1 MSLELSGT
9 TPAIKGVAGSV
20 SAPAITGDDA
30 DTGISF
36 PAADTIKFSAG
47 GVEKLAITA
56 SGLSGDGS
64 GLSGISSGKFASYAI
79 IADQKSATTQGGAFT
94 TGAWRTRDL
103 NTEIADADSIVT
115 ISSNQFTL
123 GAGSYLIRGYASVY
137 RTNGHQTRLYNVTDS
152 AEVAVGTNGMS
163 HSSYYTMNPSVV
175 TGRVTI
181 TGDTVFEFQHR
192 CANTV
197 NTYGYGQKISWGTEQ
212 YALVEIFK
220 ES

>member
-1 MSLELSGT
+1 MALVFDGSANTISGLAVGGL
-9 TPAIKGVAGSV
+9 PDGSV
-20 SAPAITGDDA
+20 ALADLATTGTASNATFLRGDGA
-30 DTGISF
+30 F
-36 PAADTIKFSAG
+36 AAAG
-47 GVEKLAITA
+47 G
-56 SGLSGDGS
+56 
-64 GLSGISSGKFASYAI
+64 GKFESYAI
-79 IADQKSATTQGGAFT
+79 IADQKSATTQGGGFT

-103 NTEIADADSIVT
+103 NTEIADADSIVS

-137 RTNGHQTRLYNVTDS
+137 RTNGHQTRIYNVTDS
-152 AEVAVGTNGMS
+152 AEVAVGCNGMS

-181 TGDTVFEFQHR
+181 TGSTVFEFQHR
-192 CANTV
+192 NANTV
-197 NTYGYGQKISWGTEQ
+197 NTYGMGQKISWGTEQ

>member
-1 MSLELSGT
+1 MALVLDGSANTIGGLAVGGL
-9 TPAIKGVAGSV
+9 PDGSV
-20 SAPAITGDDA
+20 ALADLATTGTASNATFLRGDGA
-30 DTGISF
+30 F
-36 PAADTIKFSAG
+36 AAAG
-47 GVEKLAITA
+47 G
-56 SGLSGDGS
+56 
-64 GLSGISSGKFASYAI
+64 GKFESYAI
-79 IADQKSATTQGGAFT
+79 IADQKSSTTQGGGFT
-94 TGAWRTRDL
+94 SGAWRTRDL
-103 NTEIADADSIVT
+103 NTEIADADGIVS

-137 RTNGHQTRLYNVTDS
+137 RTNGHQVRLYNVTDS
-152 AEVAVGTNGMS
+152 AEVAVGCNGMS
-163 HSSYYTMNPSVV
+163 HASYYTMNPSVV

-192 CANTV
+192 CANTT

>member
-1 MSLELSGT
+1 MALVFDGSANTISGLAVGGL
-9 TPAIKGVAGSV
+9 PDGSV
-20 SAPAITGDDA
+20 ALADLATTGTASNATFLRGDGA
-30 DTGISF
+30 F
-36 PAADTIKFSAG
+36 AAAG
-47 GVEKLAITA
+47 G
-56 SGLSGDGS
+56 
-64 GLSGISSGKFASYAI
+64 GKFESYAI
-79 IADQKSATTQGGAFT
+79 IADQKSATTQGGSFV

-103 NTEIADADSIVT
+103 NTEIADADGIVC

-123 GAGSYLIRGYASVY
+123 GAGSYMIRGYASVY

-152 AEVAVGTNGMS
+152 AEVAVGCNGMS

-192 CANTV
+192 CASTV
-197 NTYGYGQKISWGTEQ
+197 TYNTYGMGQKISWGTEQ